1 MIRNAAEKDLFQIN
15 EIYNQAVLSQFET
28 GDTEPVSME
37 LRKDW
42 FRQHSDEKYP
52 VYVYDSVEHIAGW
65 LSMSAYRFGR
75 GAFQY
80 TAEISFYINNDFKQQ
95 GIGTLL
101 IGHAINEAKKLNIKT
116 LVAIVLD
123 ENMASLHFLKK
134 FHFSE
139 WGNLPGVANFHGKEC
154 GHIYL
159 GLRL

>member
-1 MIRNAAEKDLFQIN
+1 MIREAAENDLFQIN

-28 GDTEPVSME
+28 GDTQPVSME
-37 LRKDW
+37 LRMDW
-42 FRQHSDEKYP
+42 FRQHSHEKYP
-52 VYVYDSVEHIAGW
+52 VYVYDSNEHIAGW
-65 LSMSAYRFGR
+65 LSFSPYRFGR

-80 TAEISFYINNDFKQQ
+80 TAEISFYMDANFKQQ

-101 IGHAINEAKKLNIKT
+101 IGHAINVAKKLNIKT
-116 LVAIVLD
+116 LIAIVLD
-123 ENMASLHFLKK
+123 ENKVSLHLLKK
-134 FHFSE
+134 FKFTE